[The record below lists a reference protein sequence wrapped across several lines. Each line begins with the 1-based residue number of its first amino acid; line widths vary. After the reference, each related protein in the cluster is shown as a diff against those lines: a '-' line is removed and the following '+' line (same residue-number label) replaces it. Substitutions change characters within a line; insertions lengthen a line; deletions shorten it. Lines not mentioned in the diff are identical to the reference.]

1 MTVIS
6 RTCSRI
12 AASGIAMCTIFA
24 LGACSS
30 EIEVRI
36 GVVAPMSGAL
46 AQIGKDIE
54 HGAQVAVDELNNEHF
69 AIGSKRAVFSLVV
82 EDDKADPEEGKRAA
96 QRLVD
101 AGVSAVFG
109 HLNSGVSIPAAP
121 IYAKAGIPQLSVSTN
136 PQYTR
141 MGLPTA
147 FRLTADDIQQGAAL
161 GKLASERLRG
171 KSIFLV
177 DDKTTFGIGLV
188 DEVQKVLG
196 VKNIRPPHESVDSKI
211 AKNPDYVALVK
222 RINDAKADVVLF
234 AGDEAVGLP
243 LLKAL
248 RAAASSA
255 KFVVADA
262 MCDQSTIR
270 HAEGFADNNYFCTI
284 AGVPPSWL
292 STGIAFMELYKAKY
306 SAAPGAYST
315 LAYDGIHV
323 FAQAMREAASSKPEA
338 WLPFMRKTQ
347 FDGKVQ
353 GTVEFDAKGD
363 IKDGTVVIFQSI
375 SGQLTEQRGMI

>member
-1 MTVIS
+1 MTVIG
-6 RTCSRI
+6 RIGCTI
-12 AASGIAMCTIFA
+12 AALGTVFMLVACGIQT
-24 LGACSS
+24 
-30 EIEVRI
+30 EVKI

-54 HGAQVAVDELNNEHF
+54 HGAQVAIDELNNEHF
-69 AIGSKRAVFSLVV
+69 AIGGKRAVFSLVV

-121 IYAKAGIPQLSVSTN
+121 IYARAGIPQISVSTH
-136 PQYTR
+136 PKYTR
-141 MGLPTA
+141 MDLPTT
-147 FRLTADDIQQGAAL
+147 FRLTADDIQQGTAL
-161 GKLASERLRG
+161 GKLASEKLRG

-177 DDKTTFGIGLV
+177 DDKTTFGTGLIE
-188 DEVQKVLG
+188 EVRKVLG
-196 VKNIRPPHESVDSKI
+196 AKNIKPPHESVDPKT
-211 AKNPDYVALVK
+211 AKGPDYAALVQ
-222 RINDAKADVVLF
+222 RINDARADIVLF

-270 HAEGFADNNYFCTI
+270 HAEGFADNNYYCTI

-323 FAQAMREAASSKPEA
+323 FAQAMQEAASSKPEA
-338 WLPFMRKTQ
+338 YLPFMKKTQ

-363 IKDGTVVIFQSI
+363 I
-375 SGQLTEQRGMI
+375 